1 VDDMTQFLAALL
13 GLYTRP
19 DQRLNEREGA
29 VMGQGLVEY
38 ALILAFIAIA
48 VIVSLVFFGDRLTT
62 LYSKL
67 GSSIPT

>member
-1 VDDMTQFLAALL
+1 MTQFLAALL

-19 DQRLNEREGA
+19 DQHLAGRADAAE
-29 VMGQGLVEY
+29 GQGLVEY
-38 ALILAFIAIA
+38 ALILAFIAVT
-48 VIVSLVFFGDRLTT
+48 VIVALVFFGGKLSA